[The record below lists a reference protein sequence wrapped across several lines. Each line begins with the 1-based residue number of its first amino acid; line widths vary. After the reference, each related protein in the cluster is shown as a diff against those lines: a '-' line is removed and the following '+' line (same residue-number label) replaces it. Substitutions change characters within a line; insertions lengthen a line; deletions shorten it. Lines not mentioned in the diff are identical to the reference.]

1 MVEEVVKKSSEDHN
15 NNPLD
20 LNNKHKP
27 PVRSDEEGGEQEDD
41 QHQLEE
47 GEIAIGDVDN
57 LSSSSSSR
65 PGTAVAQHHPLE
77 HSWTF
82 WFDTPAAKSKQVAW
96 GSSMRPI
103 YTFSTVEEFW
113 STNTRMEPTSFSF
126 LSWEHEF
133 VLHAET
139 CSKCS
144 LYNNIHRPSKL
155 ATGADFYCFKDKIEP
170 KWEDPVCANG
180 GKWTMTFTKTKSD
193 ISWLYTLLAM
203 IGEQFDHGD
212 DICGAVV
219 NVRQRQEKISLW
231 TKNAANESAQLS
243 IGKQWKE
250 FLDHNEN
257 IGFIFH
263 STEANGIRVTTI
275 E

>member
-1 MVEEVVKKSSEDHN
+1 MKQNICTLFTTHFQINRLIIERETTFLERENLTTTMVEEALKTDDSRPIDDTKTRG
-15 NNPLD
+15 
-20 LNNKHKP
+20 
-27 PVRSDEEGGEQEDD
+27 VRSDGEEDE
-41 QHQLEE
+41 QLEE
-47 GEIAIGDVDN
+47 GEIAGGDIDGDT
-57 LSSSSSSR
+57 LSSSSSR
-65 PGTAVAQHHPLE
+65 PGTAVVQHPLE

-82 WFDTPAAKSKQVAW
+82 WFDNPSAKAKQASW

-113 STNTRMEPTSFSF
+113 S
-126 LSWEHEF
+126 
-133 VLHAET
+133 
-139 CSKCS
+139 

-155 ATGADFYCFKDKIEP
+155 ASGADFYCFKNKIEP

-180 GKWTMTFTKTKSD
+180 GKWTMTFSKAKSD
-193 ISWLYTLLAM
+193 MCWLYTLLAM

-219 NVRQRQEKISLW
+219 NVRARGEKISLW
-231 TKNAANESAQLS
+231 TKNAANESAQVS

-250 FLDHNEN
+250 FLDYNEM

-263 STEANGIRVTTI
+263 EDAKKLDRGAKNKYTI
-275 E
+275 